1 MSLRLRWLS
10 GSTALTALLLTVAC
24 QQGGSSEAA
33 SPANELVGVWSLT
46 AVDPGDGSSLIQPS
60 QPGLYIFA
68 DRYYSAV
75 FAPGADPRI
84 KSAISF
90 QPTTEEMV
98 AQYET
103 IIVNAGTYEISGS
116 TVTFRPVIAKSPGFV
131 GGYQVSTFRV
141 EGDTLVLVADTL
153 VSVDGVSPPDFG
165 GSLTLVRV
173 E

>member
-10 GSTALTALLLTVAC
+10 PTAALTGLVFTVAC
-24 QQGGSSEAA
+24 QQTGSSGAA
-33 SPANELVGVWSLT
+33 SPANELAGVWSLA
-46 AVDPGDGSSLIQPS
+46 AVDPGGGSPLIQPS

-103 IIVNAGTYEISGS
+103 IIVNAGTYEITGS
-116 TVTFRPVIAKSPGFV
+116 TVTFRPVIAKSPGFL

-141 EGDTLVLVADTL
+141 EGDTLVLTHDTL
-153 VSVDGVSPPDFG
+153 FSVDGVSPSDFG
-165 GSLTLVRV
+165 GVLTLVRAK
-173 E
+173 